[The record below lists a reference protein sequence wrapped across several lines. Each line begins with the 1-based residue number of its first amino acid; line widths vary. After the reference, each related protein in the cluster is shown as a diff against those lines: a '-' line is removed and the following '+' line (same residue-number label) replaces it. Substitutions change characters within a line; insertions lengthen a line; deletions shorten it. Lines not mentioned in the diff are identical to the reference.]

1 MSKEPSPIPASN
13 IFIDTEPLQ
22 HNLTWDIDDQ
32 NNASGLIIYRSFIQE
47 EGEIPNLLI
56 NSSNGLPEQEEWQW
70 EVVHETTNIDTTF
83 IDTVNIFSDLTDSEL
98 KNIQEL
104 CKTRKYPKNSMI
116 ILEEEMGDVVF
127 IVMSGTVKITRVND
141 EGKEVILA
149 MLGSGEVFGEMAILD
164 GESRSAN
171 ALSQENCEVIT
182 INRED
187 FLNLLKTNNKV
198 SLNLMT
204 EFAIRLRKSDQ
215 QIEALS
221 LDDAEHRIGVSIL
234 NLAEELGV
242 IRQGVVTVDNLP
254 YQQDI
259 ANMAGTSRETV
270 SRVMKIFEDRGLITK
285 AGHKLSIPDYAF
297 FKRIFG

>member
-1 MSKEPSPIPASN
+1 MDLD
-13 IFIDTEPLQ
+13 FL
-22 HNLTWDIDDQ
+22 
-32 NNASGLIIYRSFIQE
+32 
-47 EGEIPNLLI
+47 
-56 NSSNGLPEQEEWQW
+56 SS
-70 EVVHETTNIDTTF
+70 VS
-83 IDTVNIFSDLTDSEL
+83 IFSDLSDSEL
-98 KNIQEL
+98 GNIKTL
-104 CKTRKYPKNSMI
+104 CQTRKYPKNSMI

-171 ALSQENCEVIT
+171 ALAQENCEVVT
-182 INRED
+182 INREE
-187 FLNLLKTNNKV
+187 FLNLIKTNNKV
-198 SLNLMT
+198 ALNLMT
-204 EFAIRLRKSDQ
+204 EFAVRLRKSDQ

-234 NLAEELGV
+234 NLAEEMGV
-242 IRQGVVTVDNLP
+242 IRKGAVTVDNLP

-270 SRVMKIFEDRGLITK
+270 SRVMKIFEERGLITK
-285 AGHKLSIPDYAF
+285 TGHKLSIPDYAF

>member
-1 MSKEPSPIPASN
+1 M
-13 IFIDTEPLQ
+13 
-22 HNLTWDIDDQ
+22 DIDF
-32 NNASGLIIYRSFIQE
+32 LRS
-47 EGEIPNLLI
+47 
-56 NSSNGLPEQEEWQW
+56 
-70 EVVHETTNIDTTF
+70 
-83 IDTVNIFSDLTDSEL
+83 VNIFSDLSESEL
-98 KNIQEL
+98 NSIQEL

-171 ALSQENCEVIT
+171 ALSQENCEVVT

-198 SLNLMT
+198 SLSLMT

-234 NLAEELGV
+234 NLAEEMGV
-242 IRQGVVTVDNLP
+242 IRQGIVTVENLP

-270 SRVMKIFEDRGLITK
+270 SRVMKIFEERGLITK
-285 AGHKLSIPDYAF
+285 TGHKLSIPDYAF

>member
-1 MSKEPSPIPASN
+1 M
-13 IFIDTEPLQ
+13 
-22 HNLTWDIDDQ
+22 DIDFLK
-32 NNASGLIIYRSFIQE
+32 S
-47 EGEIPNLLI
+47 
-56 NSSNGLPEQEEWQW
+56 
-70 EVVHETTNIDTTF
+70 
-83 IDTVNIFSDLTDSEL
+83 VNIFSDLSESEL
-98 KNIQEL
+98 NSIQEI

-171 ALSQENCEVIT
+171 ALSQENCEVVT

-198 SLNLMT
+198 ALNLMT

-242 IRQGVVTVDNLP
+242 IRQGVVTVENLP

-285 AGHKLSIPDYAF
+285 TGHKLSIPDYAF

>member
-1 MSKEPSPIPASN
+1 MELE
-13 IFIDTEPLQ
+13 FL
-22 HNLTWDIDDQ
+22 
-32 NNASGLIIYRSFIQE
+32 RS
-47 EGEIPNLLI
+47 
-56 NSSNGLPEQEEWQW
+56 
-70 EVVHETTNIDTTF
+70 
-83 IDTVNIFSDLTDSEL
+83 VNIFSDLSESEL
-98 KNIQEL
+98 DKVSNVCQ
-104 CKTRKYPKNSMI
+104 TRTYPKNSMI

-171 ALSQENCEVIT
+171 ALAQENCEVVT
-182 INRED
+182 INREE
-187 FLNLLKTNNKV
+187 FLNIIKTNNKV
-198 SLNLMT
+198 ALNLMT
-204 EFAIRLRKSDQ
+204 EFAVRLRKSDQ

-234 NLAEELGV
+234 NLAEEMGV
-242 IRQGVVTVDNLP
+242 IRKGAVTIDNLP

-270 SRVMKIFEDRGLITK
+270 SRVLKMFEEKNLIIKT
-285 AGHKLSIPDYAF
+285 GHRLVIPDYLF
-297 FKRIFG
+297 FKRLFGKNL